1 MQLRI
6 DYDGMNELR
15 GIILDFYEKN
25 GNRAVS
31 IFQEEVESS
40 LGKMAIYYL
49 LDKKHVLQY
58 SVGLDDKGWGTTT
71 SMIMLGIGPH
81 YFSPAAFW
89 SYENFRRFKIT
100 AEPFD
105 IRINLRL
112 MDEFLSSRGDG

>member
-1 MQLRI
+1 MQLKI
-6 DYDGMNELR
+6 DHDGLNELR
-15 GIILDFYEKN
+15 KTILGFYEKC
-25 GNRAVS
+25 GTRSVS
-31 IFQEEVESS
+31 IFKEEVDISQ
-40 LGKMAIYYL
+40 GAMAIYYL

-100 AEPFD
+100 ADPFD
-105 IRINLRL
+105 ININLQL
-112 MDEFLSSRGDG
+112 MDEFLTAQADN